1 MDINFLLSF
10 KNLNECQFLEKD
22 VISSILEMS
31 KSSSLKYRQRKKKSA
46 NSILKN
52 KNMQNKKEEVVNLTN
67 LYLNKLTSDN
77 IDIILSEF
85 VKKFGEISKEDYD
98 IILKS
103 LFVKILYEINFIDV
117 YLNFMKLLISVYY
130 KKLNLEPKYFFN
142 LIEKKIEYDYLN
154 KKENELFFKKFE
166 NENYRKSN
174 LILIKKLVEKDFI
187 DLKLLSFVKSI
198 LLNQN
203 KIVDIYVWFKDN
215 KLTSSEQKKLE
226 NISNTDINFR
236 SKVLINSLLNLESDI
251 NINNN
256 VVVSYEDI
264 VEKVKVVRNVNIN
277 QDIESKNI
285 YEEYFLLQDDNEVGE
300 YIINECSSAN
310 KKNNFCKVGI
320 DIFSSGESEIKSKI
334 LKLYSNLIKK
344 KSLYKS
350 NLSRGLML
358 FVKRSKNVDKNSIK
372 LFLQFLASKGI
383 TNGIEYMFKK
393 YKINL

>member
-1 MDINFLLSF
+1 
-10 KNLNECQFLEKD
+10 
-22 VISSILEMS
+22 
-31 KSSSLKYRQRKKKSA
+31 
-46 NSILKN
+46 
-52 KNMQNKKEEVVNLTN
+52 
-67 LYLNKLTSDN
+67 
-77 IDIILSEF
+77 
-85 VKKFGEISKEDYD
+85 
-98 IILKS
+98 
-103 LFVKILYEINFIDV
+103 
-117 YLNFMKLLISVYY
+117 
-130 KKLNLEPKYFFN
+130 
-142 LIEKKIEYDYLN
+142 
-154 KKENELFFKKFE
+154 
-166 NENYRKSN
+166 
-174 LILIKKLVEKDFI
+174 
-187 DLKLLSFVKSI
+187 LLSFVKSI